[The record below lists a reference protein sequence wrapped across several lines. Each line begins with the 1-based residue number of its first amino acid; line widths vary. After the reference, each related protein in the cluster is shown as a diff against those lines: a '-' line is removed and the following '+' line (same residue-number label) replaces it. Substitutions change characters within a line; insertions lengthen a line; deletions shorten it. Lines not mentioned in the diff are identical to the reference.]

1 MIRILKFD
9 GQLGTWLKKSKTKD
23 HTKKS
28 VIVRAKIDK
37 INGEIEENLK
47 FNGQLRVQMH
57 KSETKD

>member
-1 MIRILKFD
+1 
-9 GQLGTWLKKSKTKD
+9 
-23 HTKKS
+23 

-57 KSETKD
+57 KSEIKD

>member
-1 MIRILKFD
+1 
-9 GQLGTWLKKSKTKD
+9 
-23 HTKKS
+23 
-28 VIVRAKIDK
+28 VIVMAKIDK